1 MHLRED
7 DDPMKEIEHTTGRK
21 RYVTYLVIGSAAKA
35 KSNEYPFRYTRPAP
49 IASVNHFCK

>member
-7 DDPMKEIEHTTGRK
+7 DDPMKEIEHTTGKK